1 MSCIFKN
8 LPDYGQVKVPLHVDL
23 LLCLILTRLDNC
35 YLYFI
40 KGMVI
45 YIPEIT
51 FCYVQ
56 FALRVSFKVY
66 TQHMAS
72 F

>member
-35 YLYFI
+35 YCIFYQKNGNLYTRDNFLLCAI
-40 KGMVI
+40 
-45 YIPEIT
+45 
-51 FCYVQ
+51 C
-56 FALRVSFKVY
+56 FK
-66 TQHMAS
+66 S
-72 F
+72 LL